1 MVASQGKYSLISQ
14 VADGL
19 VIDLNRPEESL
30 VKIERL
36 AAEAPFAAILGSDDG
51 TVELAGRASERLGL
65 PHNSAAAMRLTRRKD
80 LARAC
85 LRAAAVPVPDHW
97 LLDLDLPLAVQAESI
112 HFPCVIKPVAMSG
125 SRGVIRVNDVTELLV
140 ACERIRPIVGEAFD
154 PWEQQHILVEA
165 YLEGQ
170 EVALEGFLTQGQ
182 LETLAIFDKPEPLTG
197 PYFEESYYVTPS
209 RHSAEDQAHLASVV
223 QAACQAYGLSQGAI
237 HAELRLHRGQAWIIE
252 VAARTIG
259 GQCARLFRLG
269 AGVGLEELVL
279 ARSMGQPLALSP
291 REGGGGVL
299 MISTPAAGVLRRVE
313 GVLAAQKVPYIDEIE
328 ISLREGYELVPLPEG
343 DRYLGFIFAH
353 APDASAAEQALR
365 SAYAHLNVVVAPLLR
380 LESG

>member
-1 MVASQGKYSLISQ
+1 VVASQGKYSLISQ